1 MLGPEGLDE
10 PSVASGI
17 WQGTEA
23 EQRMAASRSRLIEE
37 QQRIGW
43 PANWRQLT
51 AGVRRGEAGQGSR
64 QRGRQGTVEV
74 EARQRTGG
82 GRRRA

>member
-1 MLGPEGLDE
+1 MAPAVGRGSDE
-10 PSVASGI
+10 RGVRPSNCIAQDTVVST
-17 WQGTEA
+17 WKE
-23 EQRMAASRSRLIEE
+23 IEE
-37 QQRIGW
+37 QQRTGW

-51 AGVRRGEAGQGSR
+51 AGVRRGEARQGRR
-64 QRGRQGTVEV
+64 QQGRLGTVEV